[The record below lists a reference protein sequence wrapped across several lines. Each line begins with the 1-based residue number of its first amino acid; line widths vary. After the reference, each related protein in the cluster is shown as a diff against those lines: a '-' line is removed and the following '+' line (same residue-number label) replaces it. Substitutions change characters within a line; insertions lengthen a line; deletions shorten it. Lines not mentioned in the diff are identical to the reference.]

1 MLNKVILMGRLTR
14 DPEYR
19 QTPSGVSMC
28 RVSIAISRQYTNKQ
42 TGEKVEDS
50 TFVDCVAWRYT
61 ADFIS
66 RYFTK
71 GRMILVEGS
80 LRNDNYTD
88 NNGVK
93 HYRMNVTIDNA
104 SFCGDGPRQNGQQGG
119 YGAPADGGFNGGYNN
134 AGYQQNAPF
143 MDEQGAPFGAMPGSY
158 DSRQSAAPQG
168 GYSQPASAPQPAPQP
183 QNNQSAKGNLSIG
196 NLSEFED
203 ILSDGQLPF

>member
-19 QTPSGVSMC
+19 QTPSGVPMC

-42 TGEKVEDS
+42 TGEKVDDS

-71 GRMILVEGS
+71 GRMILIEGS

-93 HYRMNVTIDNA
+93 HYRMSVTIDNA
-104 SFCGDGPRQNGQQGG
+104 SFCGDGPRQNGQGG
-119 YGAPADGGFNGGYNN
+119 YDNGGNAYGNGGYNG
-134 AGYQQNAPF
+134 GYQQNAPF
-143 MDEQGAPFGAMPGSY
+143 ADEQGMPFGAMPGSY
-158 DSRQSAAPQG
+158 DSRQGGAPQG
-168 GYSQPASAPQPAPQP
+168 GYNQPAPAPQPAPQP
-183 QNNQSAKGNLSIG
+183 QNNQPAKGNLSIG